1 MVVAMP
7 LSESGGAR
15 LGFNGAS
22 SRRAV
27 ASPATSAMM
36 LAAVTAGVPSAAV
49 RVPSAAISAARDSQF
64 CSSCATGVV
73 R

>member
-36 LAAVTAGVPSAAV
+36 LAAVTAGVPSAA
-49 RVPSAAISAARDSQF
+49 ISAARDSQF